1 MPQMFFIDKKGSSR
15 ACDFAT
21 GDTILMVA
29 RKNNIDIE
37 GACDGS
43 MACATCHVIVAPQWI
58 AELPTASEGENAMLD
73 IATGVTKNSRLG
85 CQIILTNALDGL
97 TVTIA

>member
-1 MPQMFFIDKKGSSR
+1 MPKMTFIDKKGVSR
-15 ACDFAT
+15 AYDFKT
-21 GDTILMVA
+21 GDTILAVA
-29 RKNNIDIE
+29 RTYNIDIE

-43 MACATCHVIVAPQWI
+43 MACATCHVIVAPEWI

-85 CQIILTNALDGL
+85 CQIILTDALDGL
-97 TVTIA
+97 KVNLP